1 MAASVFSSEIG
12 SQLKHILHFEICVRK
27 PTLTHIPDRVQVLLR
42 PGPTLRPP
50 LSS

>member
-27 PTLTHIPDRVQVLLR
+27 PTLKQIPDRVQVLLR
-42 PGPTLRPP
+42 PRPTLRPP